1 MNRENYLKIITD
13 YLGTLSYQVKYRNS
27 INLYDINIIAES
39 FYKDLLNKIFKYNL
53 KNLNAVEKNA
63 SAIDLGDEEKRIA
76 IQVTSDSK
84 STKIKKSIEKFI
96 EYKWFEKYDRL
107 IILILTNKKKYSTE
121 FDTQGKFDFNI
132 KSDVID
138 GEDLIKMVNEYS
150 PKELK
155 DIAQFLE
162 DELLEKVNQRRKIQ
176 ATEVE
181 TVIDLIEFI
190 TQHKISSKKRLNTFV
205 DPDHK
210 INKRFKEYSEFLK
223 NMYANLFVIYNEPIE
238 EAKNVLGIDDV
249 NEILINTFLMDI
261 SNNYLNENNGDCKE
275 ALDRLTEYFAKE
287 LEKIGKKYDFMA
299 IKFYLISEIINCNVF
314 PNIKEEVVQYE

>member
-223 NMYANLFVIYNEPIE
+223 NMYANLFVIYNEPID

>member
-1 MNRENYLKIITD
+1 MNRANYLKIITD
-13 YLGTLSYQVKYRNS
+13 YLGTLRYQVKYRNS

>member
-287 LEKIGKKYDFMA
+287 LEKIGKKCDFMA

>member
-1 MNRENYLKIITD
+1 M
-13 YLGTLSYQVKYRNS
+13 Q
-27 INLYDINIIAES
+27 
-39 FYKDLLNKIFKYNL
+39 
-53 KNLNAVEKNA
+53 
-63 SAIDLGDEEKRIA
+63 
-76 IQVTSDSK
+76 K

>member
-1 MNRENYLKIITD
+1 MKRESYLKIIAD

-53 KNLNAVEKNA
+53 ENLNTVEKNA
-63 SAIDLGDEEKRIA
+63 SAIDLGDEKKRIA
-76 IQVTSDSK
+76 IQVTSDNK
-84 STKIKKSIEKFI
+84 SSKIKKSIDKFI

-121 FDTQGKFDFNI
+121 FDTDGKFQFNI
-132 KSDVID
+132 KSDIID
-138 GEDLIKMVNEYS
+138 GEDLIKIVNGYS
-150 PKELK
+150 SKELE

-162 DELLEKVNQRRKIQ
+162 DELLEKVEQRIEVQ
-176 ATEVE
+176 STEVE
-181 TVIDLIEFI
+181 TVIDLVEFI
-190 TQHKISSKKRLNTFV
+190 TQHKISLGKKLDTFV

-223 NMYANLFVIYNEPIE
+223 DMYVKLFVIYNEPIK

-249 NEILINTFLMDI
+249 SEILISTFLMDI
-261 SNNYLNENNGDCKE
+261 SNNYLNESNGNCKE
-275 ALDRLTEYFAKE
+275 ALERLTKYFEKE
-287 LEKIGKKYDFMA
+287 LKEIGKKYDYMA
-299 IKFYLISEIINCNVF
+299 IKFYLISEVINCNVF
-314 PNIKEEVVQYE
+314 PNIVEEVV